1 MEEDIKGLGDYIA
14 VLKRRKLRFTT
25 TVFVILIISIA
36 VALLWPPAYRSS
48 ATILIEQQ
56 EIPTD
61 LVRSTVTSYAD
72 QRIQLISQRVMTSAN
87 LQRIIEQFGL
97 YEKELQTESMLTV
110 LEEMRENIALDMITA
125 DVVDP
130 KHGRPVAATIAF
142 TISFDYEFP
151 AMAQRVA
158 NELVTLFLN
167 ENLKQRSSLA
177 GEASIFL
184 REEAQ
189 KLKEQLSALE
199 AQLADFK
206 ESNVNRLPELVQ
218 LNLQLMERTDRELT
232 EVQRQIR
239 ALEERKIYLNS
250 ELAQL
255 APNSLLYTATGE
267 RIFSP
272 EDRLTDLQ
280 AKFVTASAVYAKNHP
295 DLKKMRKEIA
305 ALKREVQPE
314 GMALELQTKLKDLN
328 AQRVELTERYSD
340 QHPDVKKIQRSIKNM
355 QLVLDQEL
363 VKEKPEKAAASA
375 SKPDNPAYIQLQAQL
390 EAAKSDLSSYRK
402 SRQELI
408 AKLDDYEKRITSAPQ
423 VEKEYRNLSR
433 DYENALTKYQEIKA
447 KQMEAELAETLEK
460 ENKGERFSLVEPPQL
475 PEEPESPNRLAI
487 LFLGVIFSI
496 VGGVGVTATAEVLD
510 GAIHGARGV
519 TQAVGMAPLAVI
531 PCITNAADR
540 RRKVLR
546 QLISILLLLSIIG
559 GVLLLIHLLFMP
571 LDVLWFSALRRL
583 EGL

>member
-14 VLKRRKLRFTT
+14 VLKRRKLQFIA
-25 TVFVILIISIA
+25 TVFVILTISASIA
-36 VALLWPPAYRSS
+36 LFWPSTYRSS

-87 LQRIIEQFGL
+87 LQRIVEQFGL
-97 YEKELQTESMLTV
+97 YEEELRTESMLMV
-110 LEEMRENIALDMITA
+110 LVEMRENIALEMITA

-130 KHGRPVAATIAF
+130 KHGKPVAATIAF

-151 AMAQRVA
+151 VMAQRVA

-177 GEASIFL
+177 GEASRFL
-184 REEAQ
+184 GEEAQ
-189 KLKEQLSALE
+189 KLREQVAALE
-199 AQLADFK
+199 AELAEFK
-206 ESNVNRLPELVQ
+206 EKNVNQLPELVQ
-218 LNLQLMERTDRELT
+218 LNLQLMERTERELT

-239 ALEERKIYLNS
+239 TLKERKIYLDS
-250 ELAQL
+250 ELAQI

-280 AKFVTASAVYAKNHP
+280 AKFITASAVYAENHP
-295 DLKKMRKEIA
+295 DLKKMRKEIT
-305 ALKREVQPE
+305 ALEGEVRPE
-314 GMALELQTKLKDLN
+314 SIALELQTKLKDLN
-328 AQRVELTERYSD
+328 TQRIELTERYSA
-340 QHPDVKKIQRSIKNM
+340 QHPDLKKIQSSIKNM

-363 VKEKPEKAAASA
+363 VKEKPGSVIT

-390 EAAKSDLSSYRK
+390 EAAESDLSSFRK
-402 SRQELI
+402 SRLELT
-408 AKLDDYEKRITSAPQ
+408 AKLDDYEKRITNAPQ
-423 VEKEYRNLSR
+423 VEKEYRSLSR
-433 DYENALTKYQEIKA
+433 DYENALAKYQEIKA

-475 PEEPESPNRLAI
+475 PEEPETPNRLAI
-487 LFLGVIFSI
+487 MFLGVVFSMI
-496 VGGVGVTATAEVLD
+496 GGVGVTATAEALD
-510 GAIHGARGV
+510 GAIHGARSV
-519 TQAVGMAPLAVI
+519 TQAVGVPPLAVI
-531 PCITNAADR
+531 PSISNVADC
-540 RRKVLR
+540 RRKILQ
-546 QLISILLLLSIIG
+546 QLMGALLVLSIIG
-559 GVLLLIHLLFMP
+559 GIFLLIHFLFMP
-571 LDVLWFSALRRL
+571 LDVLWFSALRRM